1 MGRAQKKGGPQAT
14 SNFEAITTSL
24 ERPGETRTFPRP
36 PEARIAKANETD
48 KHHRP
53 G

>member
-1 MGRAQKKGGPQAT
+1 MGRAQKKAARRRPQI
-14 SNFEAITTSL
+14 SKAITTSL
-24 ERPGETRTFPRP
+24 ERLGETRTFPRP

-48 KHHRP
+48 EHHRP